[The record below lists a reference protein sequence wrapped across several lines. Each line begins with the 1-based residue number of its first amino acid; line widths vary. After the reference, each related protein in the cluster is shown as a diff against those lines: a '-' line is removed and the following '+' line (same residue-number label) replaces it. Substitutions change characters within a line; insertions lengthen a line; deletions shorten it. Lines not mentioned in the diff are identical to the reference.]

1 MLRRRRDASW
11 LPEQLAHGGT
21 EEMASTPKNKT
32 KQGCRTELLR
42 EGPGSGIYFDGLHH
56 RLQSERRVFYRSP
69 ATTAFTI
76 APPLLARLL
85 ATAPMMMLVLLAKR
99 PKNLASGA
107 WVAGEVSDAVV
118 KAAVNETEIYL
129 GAEGELV

>member
-1 MLRRRRDASW
+1 MRVGCRNSLHAAARRKWRVH
-11 LPEQLAHGGT
+11 Q
-21 EEMASTPKNKT
+21 KT
-32 KQGCRTELLR
+32 KPNKAVELR

-69 ATTAFTI
+69 ASLAFTNA
-76 APPLLARLL
+76 APRWATTL

-99 PKNLASGA
+99 PKNLASGT
-107 WVAGEVSDAVV
+107 WSAGEVSDAVV
-118 KAAVNETEIYL
+118 RAAVNETEIYL